1 MTRLAP
7 VILIVEDEFLL
18 RLDSA
23 ETIESAGFEV
33 IQAANAD
40 EAIAIL
46 KARPDIHVVFT
57 DIQMPGSMDGLKLA
71 RFVRDRWPP
80 IKIVATSGHVTVDE
94 DDLPD
99 GSVFL
104 PKPYR
109 GAHIVAT
116 LREWHRRRVGRHELA
131 SLDKR
136 TLRDIGLD
144 PGVVD
149 YEVRQSFWRSPRD
162 WRD

>member
-1 MTRLAP
+1 MARSSP

-18 RLDSA
+18 RMDSA
-23 ETIESAGFEV
+23 EMLESAGFEV

-46 KARPDIHVVFT
+46 TARSDVHVVFT

-80 IKIVATSGHVTVDE
+80 IQIVATSGHVLVGDE
-94 DDLPD
+94 DLPA

-104 PKPYR
+104 PKPYI
-109 GAHIVAT
+109 GAEVVAA
-116 LREWHRRRVGRHELA
+116 LREF
-131 SLDKR
+131 
-136 TLRDIGLD
+136 TT
-144 PGVVD
+144 
-149 YEVRQSFWRSPRD
+149 
-162 WRD
+162 